1 MISVAMTTFNGEKYI
16 EKQIESILNQ
26 SMSVD
31 EIIVCDD
38 GSSDKTVELLEKYD
52 VKVIQNSENLGYKLN
67 FKKAMNLC
75 NGDFIFL
82 CDQDD
87 VWKKDKVKE
96 MISIMESNEN
106 IHVLSSSF
114 EYIDEK
120 NNLISTVHKKGY
132 SNNNLYNKEVKL
144 GDLVQVN
151 SNEFIYGNYFQGCAL
166 VMDRSTKDF
175 FINHFDDR
183 IPHDWIISLYA
194 SLDGGMYFLNKPLFE
209 YRIHNKNSIGVSTL
223 NQGTATHV
231 NRAYQF
237 EERYQKARD
246 ALYVLDIL
254 KLNCNEFYSQNI
266 KEYNDIEL
274 FMHNHIV
281 YLKKKSF
288 FKLLFQ
294 NRYSYYKKLKT
305 YRGRI
310 MDLLYCLK

>member
-1 MISVAMTTFNGEKYI
+1 
-16 EKQIESILNQ
+16 
-26 SMSVD
+26 
-31 EIIVCDD
+31 
-38 GSSDKTVELLEKYD
+38 
-52 VKVIQNSENLGYKLN
+52 
-67 FKKAMNLC
+67 
-75 NGDFIFL
+75 
-82 CDQDD
+82 
-87 VWKKDKVKE
+87 
-96 MISIMESNEN
+96 
-106 IHVLSSSF
+106 
-114 EYIDEK
+114 
-120 NNLISTVHKKGY
+120 
-132 SNNNLYNKEVKL
+132 
-144 GDLVQVN
+144 
-151 SNEFIYGNYFQGCAL
+151 
-166 VMDRSTKDF
+166 
-175 FINHFDDR
+175 
-183 IPHDWIISLYA
+183 
-194 SLDGGMYFLNKPLFE
+194 MYFLNKPLFE